1 MQHISV
7 DQGGMPDESGVI
19 ALTRRLLRFDTVNP
33 PGNEAACARDLQGLL
48 EAAGFETALLPMG
61 EGRANLVA
69 YLGDGSGAPLGFTGH
84 LDTVPLGAQGWR
96 HDPFEGVIE
105 DGRLY
110 GRGTTDMKGGVAAF
124 VTACIAEAEAL
135 RQGPGVLLLIT
146 AGEETGSDG
155 ARAMVAEGGLR
166 RPGALVVAEPTAN
179 RPLAGHKGALWLKV
193 VTTGVTAHGSMPERG
208 VNAVVGAARV
218 VEKLAAFG
226 FNVVPH
232 PVMGAA
238 TLNIGTIAGGMNIN
252 SVPDRAEIGVD
263 IRSVAGLEHD
273 ALRANLTQ
281 FLGDEAGVEVLVDLP
296 PVWTDP
302 AHPWMRRVAEAV
314 SAVTGEATPP
324 ASVSYFTDASVFT
337 PAFGGL
343 PTVILGPGEPG
354 LAHQTDEYCELG
366 KLQAA
371 VEIYSR
377 LIRDWLG
384 QAEDET

>member
-7 DQGGMPDESGVI
+7 ERGASVEATDVV

-33 PGNEAACARDLQGLL
+33 PGNEAACARELQGLL
-48 EAAGFETALLPMG
+48 DAAGFETSLLPMG

-105 DGRLY
+105 DGRIY

-124 VTACIAEAEAL
+124 VTACLREAEAL

-179 RPLAGHKGALWLKV
+179 RPLAGHKGALWLRV

-218 VEKLAAFG
+218 VEQLAAFDFG
-226 FNVVPH
+226 AAPH
-232 PVMGAA
+232 PVMGTP
-238 TLNIGTIAGGMNIN
+238 TLNIGTISGGMNIN
-252 SVPDRAEIGVD
+252 SVPDRAVIGVD
-263 IRSVAGLEHD
+263 IRSVAGLEHG
-273 ALRANLTQ
+273 ALRARLAQ
-281 FLGDEAGVEVLVDLP
+281 VLGDAAGIETLVDLP

-302 AHPWMRRVAEAV
+302 AHPWMRRVAEAAA
-314 SAVTGEATPP
+314 AVTGEATPP

-366 KLQAA
+366 KLHDA
-371 VEIYSR
+371 VEIYTR
-377 LIRDWLG
+377 LIHDWSG
-384 QAEDET
+384 EGEGET

>member
-1 MQHISV
+1 MRHISV
-7 DQGGMPDESGVI
+7 ERGDMEDESGVV
-19 ALTRRLLRFDTVNP
+19 ALSRRLMRFDTVNP

-48 EAAGFETALLPMG
+48 DAAGFETALLPMG

-84 LDTVPLGAQGWR
+84 LDTVPLGAQAWR
-96 HDPFEGVIE
+96 HDPFAGVIE

-110 GRGTTDMKGGVAAF
+110 GRGSTDMKGGVAAF
-124 VTACIAEAEAL
+124 VTACVAEAEAL

-146 AGEETGSDG
+146 AGEETGS
-155 ARAMVAEGGLR
+155 EGGLR

-179 RPLAGHKGALWLKV
+179 RPLAGHKGALWLRV
-193 VTTGVTAHGSMPERG
+193 ATEGVTAHGSMPERG

-226 FNVVPH
+226 FNVAPH
-232 PVMGAA
+232 PVMGAP
-238 TLNIGTIAGGMNIN
+238 TLNIGTISGGMNIN

-273 ALRANLTQ
+273 ALRANLAQ
-281 FLGDEAGVEVLVDLP
+281 FLGDEATVEVLVDLP

-314 SAVTGEATPP
+314 ASITGEATPP

-337 PAFGGL
+337 PAFDGL

-366 KLQAA
+366 KLHDA
-371 VEIYSR
+371 VEIYTR
-377 LIRDWLG
+377 LIRDWAG
-384 QAEDET
+384 EGKDEKDE